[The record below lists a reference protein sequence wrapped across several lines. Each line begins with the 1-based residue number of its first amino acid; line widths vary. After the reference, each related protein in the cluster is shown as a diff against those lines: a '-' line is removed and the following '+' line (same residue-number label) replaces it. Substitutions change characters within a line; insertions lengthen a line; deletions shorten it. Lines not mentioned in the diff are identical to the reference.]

1 MNVII
6 DNLMCKVAAFIFGP
20 VCAYTFLFISVSL
33 ANFIFIFFATLLFSF
48 DWPSHKRV

>member
-6 DNLMCKVAAFIFGP
+6 DNLMCKVASFIFGP

-33 ANFIFIFFATLLFSF
+33 ANFIFIFFRHFAFLFRLAE
-48 DWPSHKRV
+48 P

>member
-33 ANFIFIFFATLLFSF
+33 ANFIFIFFRHFAFLFRLAE
-48 DWPSHKRV
+48 P